1 MDQTRRL
8 DPRQPK
14 TAQDGPRL
22 GLHTR
27 HILLLQECYYRVM
40 EFVDTEWTEFKVEPI
55 STLQSAQ
62 DICESA
68 LYLANAFS
76 KSQGPPEPYD
86 IKMAHDH

>member
-1 MDQTRRL
+1 
-8 DPRQPK
+8 
-14 TAQDGPRL
+14 
-22 GLHTR
+22 
-27 HILLLQECYYRVM
+27 M
-40 EFVDTEWTEFKVEPI
+40 EFVDTRWTEFNIAPI